1 LPTDF
6 RSRRAKLAAGDAI
19 AGIMWVHRDMP
30 SAQATQTEPAPAAA
44 IDSDGLPAG
53 ERLSLA
59 EMTRIMDVAATLRKE
74 RAIVD
79 QQLNIDQIKAKLRER
94 LMEAAKVSGDPVTE
108 EEIAVAVE
116 QYYDRLHEFR
126 EPSASFP
133 KFLAHLW
140 VLRTSIFKAL
150 AGIAAAVAVIW
161 GLLAAGIL
169 PGEARDRRLAA
180 EQRALLEE
188 RFDAVERAAAAV
200 REVAGDDVEIE
211 QEVAALVASAR
222 AASERKDAESL
233 SDVGAKLE
241 ALQAELELE
250 YTLVIASQPGG
261 QTGLDRYWT
270 DEQGTRVSGLF
281 VFVEARDAEGKPVS
295 VPIENRETGRIERVS
310 RWAEQVPQEV
320 YDRLKADKEADG
332 VLDER
337 EFGVKRRGVR
347 QMEVMLPGA
356 DGAPLVRQGQLTSW

>member
-1 LPTDF
+1 
-6 RSRRAKLAAGDAI
+6 
-19 AGIMWVHRDMP
+19 
-30 SAQATQTEPAPAAA
+30 
-44 IDSDGLPAG
+44 
-53 ERLSLA
+53 
-59 EMTRIMDVAATLRKE
+59 
-74 RAIVD
+74 
-79 QQLNIDQIKAKLRER
+79 
-94 LMEAAKVSGDPVTE
+94 
-108 EEIAVAVE
+108 
-116 QYYDRLHEFR
+116 
-126 EPSASFP
+126 
-133 KFLAHLW
+133 
-140 VLRTSIFKAL
+140 
-150 AGIAAAVAVIW
+150 
-161 GLLAAGIL
+161 
-169 PGEARDRRLAA
+169 
-180 EQRALLEE
+180 
-188 RFDAVERAAAAV
+188 V

-347 QMEVMLPGA
+347 QVEVMLPGA

>member
-1 LPTDF
+1 
-6 RSRRAKLAAGDAI
+6 
-19 AGIMWVHRDMP
+19 MP
-30 SAQATQTEPAPAAA
+30 STQATQTEPAPADA
-44 IDSDGLPAG
+44 IDSVGLPAG
-53 ERLSLA
+53 ERLSLE

-126 EPSASFP
+126 EPPASFQ

-140 VLRTSIFKAL
+140 VLRSSIVKAL
-150 AGIAAAVAVIW
+150 AGLAAAVAVVW

-169 PGEARDRRLAA
+169 PGEARDRRIAEDQQAIVDQREMAAQQLASAIGTIARESEVEREASDLLLAA
-180 EQRALLEE
+180 
-188 RFDAVERAAAAV
+188 RAAAD
-200 REVAGDDVEIE
+200 AGDIDKLNELE
-211 QEVAALVASAR
+211 
-222 AASERKDAESL
+222 
-233 SDVGAKLE
+233 AKLR

-250 YTLVIASQPGG
+250 YTLVIASRPGE

-281 VFVEARDAEGKPVS
+281 VFVEARDAAGNPVS

-310 RWAEQVPQEV
+310 RWAEQVPEAV
-320 YDRLKADKEADG
+320 FERLKADKQADG

-337 EFGVKRRGVR
+337 GFGVKRRGVR
-347 QMEVMLPGA
+347 QLEVTLPGA
-356 DGAPLVRQGQLTSW
+356 DGAPLARQGQLTSW